1 MSRRLY
7 AALMLVS
14 AALATSPGSIFP
26 SNSNLTDLAEAPAK
40 CTPREEAKYSSTEC
54 AKLTTGLVRVTKQS
68 DGSIFKTMRARLYRK
83 SVGKNVIFEH
93 AFESGVMCTSHF
105 NTCEKRREVMAGDED
120 GAMADC
126 RTRTTSLNAVD
137 VEYNKTL
144 VPRECSSKEK
154 KAVEDEC
161 GGQNAKLEAVKEKA
175 DCSKKAKNCQAYTV
189 SKKCG
194 LKWEDDFDKVEKKAW
209 SDGGLKQEC
218 LGL

>member
-1 MSRRLY
+1 MGGTVLAKMSRRLY
-7 AALMLVS
+7 AALMLVY

-26 SNSNLTDLAEAPAK
+26 SNYNLTDLAEAPTK
-40 CTPREEAKYSSTEC
+40 CTPAEEAKYSSTEC
-54 AKLTTGLVRVTKQS
+54 AKLTTGHVRVTKQS

-83 SVGKNVIFEH
+83 SVGKNVTFEH
-93 AFESGVMCTSHF
+93 AFES
-105 NTCEKRREVMAGDED
+105 

-144 VPRECSSKEK
+144 VPRKCSSKEK
-154 KAVEDEC
+154 KAVEDKC